1 MKASDNSSPRGKT
14 KLAPNGRIVIPAEIR
29 RALGF
34 EPGETLVMDV
44 HEGALRIETY
54 RARIH
59 RIQQEFSKLVP
70 PGHSVVDE
78 FIAERHQEAL
88 LERESFERARE
99 LRRIRDGYQ
108 SPDEPEVS
116 RPTEGRKSE
125 GRVA

>member
-1 MKASDNSSPRGKT
+1 MRRSDSPAPQAKT

-34 EPGETLVMDV
+34 APGETLVMEVVD
-44 HEGALRIETY
+44 GTLRIETY

-59 RIQQEFSKLVP
+59 RIQEEFSKLVP

-88 LERESFERARE
+88 LEREDFERARE

-108 SPDEPEVS
+108 SPNEPGVS
-116 RPTEGRKSE
+116 RPIGSRKSE
-125 GRVA
+125 DRVA